1 MEKESYLMRTSRR
14 FYSKSLNT
22 FCRSNSMTIRYA
34 LLAFL
39 MLVNLVRPAAASSR
53 IKDVAHF
60 TGVRNNSL
68 AGYGLV
74 IGLKGTGDKQ
84 QTVFNQQS
92 LKSMLDSFG
101 VNLDYQVIRVQKIA
115 DVLVTADLPGISRLG
130 RYIGV
135 RV

>member
-1 MEKESYLMRTSRR
+1 
-14 FYSKSLNT
+14 
-22 FCRSNSMTIRYA
+22 MTIRYA

-68 AGYGLV
+68 AGNGLV

-84 QTVFNQQS
+84 EAIFTRQR
-92 LKSMLDSFG
+92 LKRMLG
-101 VNLDYQVIRVQKIA
+101 RIGINLDKNDIRFQNIA
-115 DVLVTADLPGISRLG
+115 PGRVTADLPPF
-130 RYIGV
+130 V
-135 RV
+135 RPGSKI